1 MVAAGAEVS
10 LEQGLHE
17 ALEGRVKDVDSIII
31 DYLVNVLKDETFDFG
46 YEGEEA
52 YEAVGP
58 LLVAAELAA
67 DDKEARQVSW
77 VIASA
82 RKVRFLFC
90 YVNCAPRAVVE
101 WTRTLCLANCLLIP
115 IVALSKCC
123 TLSTV

>member
-1 MVAAGAEVS
+1 MLQRGIGLGIRVWSLHRGAKMVAAGAEVS

-17 ALEGRVKDVDSIII
+17 VLEGRVKDVDSIII

-58 LLVAAELAA
+58 LLVAADLAA

-77 VIASA
+77 GMRVPG
-82 RKVRFLFC
+82 K
-90 YVNCAPRAVVE
+90 
-101 WTRTLCLANCLLIP
+101 
-115 IVALSKCC
+115 
-123 TLSTV
+123 